1 MVLDEFCDDY
11 NGPLRTKYHLT
22 HPEMC
27 LVADEVGN
35 NSSQRGEVFIGGQKY
50 QIIPIM
56 ESTNLVESIYLV
68 NILILNFYLNRTRK
82 QNVAIP

>member
-1 MVLDEFCDDY
+1 
-11 NGPLRTKYHLT
+11 
-22 HPEMC
+22 
-27 LVADEVGN
+27 
-35 NSSQRGEVFIGGQKY
+35 
-50 QIIPIM
+50 M